1 LPERDGGDS
10 RPARG
15 FDPYWLRL
23 RSAFDDEARADRPT
37 RLFAGSLPANPRLL
51 DLAAGTGA
59 NLRYLAPRLGCA
71 GQRWVL
77 ADHDPVL
84 LDAVAGEMARWE
96 QRPPALSH
104 EYEWE
109 CRRTDLVRDLGSL
122 DPAGF
127 DGIVSTAL
135 FDLVSAEWLHDFVKW
150 LVRAPRPVLITLS
163 VDGRLDWTPS
173 DPADA
178 EMRGW
183 IEAHQATDKGF
194 GSGLGS
200 HAPDLLAETL
210 EANGFDVF
218 TEESDWHI
226 GSDDAAMHRALIEGY
241 RAAALEIAPASAA
254 IIDGWARCRLEA
266 SERGE
271 LTALVGH
278 IDIFARPR

>member
-1 LPERDGGDS
+1 LPERDGGS
-10 RPARG
+10 GPARG
-15 FDPYWLRL
+15 FDPHWLRL
-23 RSAFDDEARADRPT
+23 RSPFDDAARAEHLT

-59 NLRYLAPRLGCA
+59 NLRYLAPRLGHA

-84 LDAVAGEMARWE
+84 LDAVAGEMTWWA
-96 QRPPALSH
+96 QQAPALSR
-104 EYEWE
+104 EWE
-109 CRRTDLVRDLGSL
+109 WKCRQIDLVRDLGSL
-122 DPAGF
+122 DPSGF

-135 FDLVSAEWLHDFVKW
+135 FDLVSADWLREFVKW
-150 LVRAPRPVLITLS
+150 LVRAPRPVLFTLS
-163 VDGRLDWTPS
+163 VDGRLDWTPD

-178 EMRGW
+178 AMRGW

-194 GSGLGS
+194 GLGLGG

-210 EANGFDVF
+210 EGNGFDVF

-226 GSDDAAMHRALIEGY
+226 GPDDAAMHRALIEGY
-241 RAAALEIAPASAA
+241 RTAALEIAPAGAA
-254 IIDGWARCRLEA
+254 IIDRWARCRLEA
-266 SERGE
+266 SERGK

-278 IDIFARPR
+278 VDIFVRPR